1 MDRKDRE
8 VVDNLFSPE
17 TVSKL
22 HLLSSIEVT
31 WCMYVGEVRR
41 FSTTRP
47 FIRSFI
53 QSFIEFFFFFF
64 FFLFFF
70 FFHCLYVYLLT
81 FVNSLSASVLTLLSS
96 LSLPG
101 YMNRIN
107 TKLGLRANDWE

>member
-1 MDRKDRE
+1 
-8 VVDNLFSPE
+8 
-17 TVSKL
+17 
-22 HLLSSIEVT
+22 
-31 WCMYVGEVRR
+31 MYVGEVRR

-53 QSFIEFFFFFF
+53 QSFIEFFF
-64 FFLFFF
+64 FFF